1 MIEAENIPLLFGNST
16 LEEWEGELNL
26 KTKVLKVNIDGNKE
40 IKYHESRG
48 GHVVIPL
55 YPDFTTE
62 ETVFLMNKEVDLEDE
77 KKIRKIHES
86 TNHKSENNMLHA
98 YRNAGKLT
106 DTVRKSIKKVIETCD
121 VCKKYKKSQGKP
133 KVSLTKVT
141 DFNQIVTMDLKQ
153 FKWSKCVMAY

>member
-1 MIEAENIPLLFGNST
+1 MKMDMEVYVIKAENIPLLCGRST
-16 LEEWEGELNL
+16 LEQWEGVLNL
-26 KTKVLKVNIDGNKE
+26 KTKVLNMNVGEQRE
-40 IKYHESRG
+40 IQCHESKG

-77 KKIRKIHES
+77 KKIRKIHET

-106 DTVRKSIKKVIETCD
+106 DTVRKAIKQVIETCV
-121 VCKKYKKSQGKP
+121 VCQKC
-133 KVSLTKVT
+133 
-141 DFNQIVTMDLKQ
+141 QIVSCT
-153 FKWSKCVMAY
+153 